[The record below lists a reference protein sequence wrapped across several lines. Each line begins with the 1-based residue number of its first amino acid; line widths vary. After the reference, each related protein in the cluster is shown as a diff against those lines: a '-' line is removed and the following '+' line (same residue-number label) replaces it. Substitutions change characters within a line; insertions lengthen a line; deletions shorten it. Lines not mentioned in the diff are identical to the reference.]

1 MTQFATPAIQYVG
14 QDDGEGAD
22 KGEAADDHVDRVAG
36 GADAL
41 LLESG
46 GVIGVG
52 VVVGGN
58 DADGRVVI
66 VKPPRMGFIEEALS
80 AHDCG

>member
-36 GADAL
+36 
-41 LLESG
+41 
-46 GVIGVG
+46 V
-52 VVVGGN
+52 
-58 DADGRVVI
+58 RVQGLRRVT
-66 VKPPRMGFIEEALS
+66 
-80 AHDCG
+80 